1 MQKLLAMG
9 LPGLLLAS
17 AAHAQGVTEEEF
29 LAALREDH
37 AAIRS
42 LGEDV
47 AQAEADRKRAGTLA
61 NPRLEFWREEPE
73 SNPQVTNWTLAWMP
87 PLDGRYQVGKKAADA
102 GVAAARARLATDRM
116 ALRREARKAFAEWSL
131 SFERVS
137 ILKGELA
144 LLAVLAEQERNRA
157 RVGESSGLASRRFT
171 LAEGEARQV
180 VAVAE
185 ADYAVAA
192 ASARAWRPDLATSD
206 VPAAVS
212 LPEPPAAADNE
223 GSPQRRALEEDLEQK
238 RLEARRAGRFWG
250 FPTLQLGW
258 QTLEDRGSQGGGP
271 ILAASWSLPL
281 LDRDQ
286 GTRLEAKLKEQTTA
300 ARLEFMTGRL
310 TSEAEGL
317 LAAYRTL
324 LSSARD
330 ARTTAQEAQPVIE
343 AATQAYRAGEIG
355 LTDFFESL
363 RSAFRARTRETEA
376 RGIALEAHRNL
387 EVLLGRPLAEGG
399 TP

>member
-61 NPRLEFWREEPE
+61 NPRLEFWREEPA
-73 SNPQVTNWTLAWMP
+73 SNPQVTNWTLAWLP
-87 PLDGRYQVGKKAADA
+87 PLDGRYQIGKKAADA
-102 GVAAARARLATDRM
+102 GVAAARARLTADRM
-116 ALRREARKAFAEWSL
+116 ELRSEARRAFAEWSL

-137 ILKGELA
+137 ILKGELDLVA
-144 LLAVLAEQERNRA
+144 LLAEQERNRA
-157 RVGESSGLASRRFT
+157 RLGESSGLASRRFT

-180 VAVAE
+180 VATAE
-185 ADYAVAA
+185 ADYAKAA
-192 ASARAWRPDLATSD
+192 AGARAWRPDLSPTD
-206 VPAAVS
+206 VPAAVRM
-212 LPEPPAAADNE
+212 PEPPAAADTE
-223 GSPQRRALEEDLEQK
+223 GSPQRRALEEELDQR
-238 RLEARRAGRFWG
+238 RLEARWAGRFWG
-250 FPTLQLGW
+250 FPTLQFGW
-258 QTLEDRGSQGGGP
+258 QTLEEAGVQDSGP
-271 ILAASWSLPL
+271 ILAANWNLPL

-286 GTRLEAKLKEQTTA
+286 GTRLEAKLREQTTA
-300 ARLEFMTGRL
+300 ARLEFVTGRL

-324 LSSARD
+324 FDSARN
-330 ARTTAQEAQPVIE
+330 AEATAQEALPVIE

-363 RSAFRARTRETEA
+363 RSAFGARTRETEA
-376 RGIALEAHRNL
+376 RGAALELHRNL
-387 EVLLGRPLAEGG
+387 EVLLGRPLVEGDI
-399 TP
+399 P